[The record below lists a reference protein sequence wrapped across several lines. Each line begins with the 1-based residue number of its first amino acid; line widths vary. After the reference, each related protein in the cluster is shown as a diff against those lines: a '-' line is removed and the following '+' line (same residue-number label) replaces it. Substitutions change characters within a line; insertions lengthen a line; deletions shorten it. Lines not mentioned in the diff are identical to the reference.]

1 MGSSA
6 LVLVWIAADE
16 RIAASKTTQLHNN
29 NQQLTCM
36 FIPMHVPGAP
46 RTSHGCP
53 AAFRGSQQPGAA
65 EAHGRSVFN
74 TRLSRPDEHLAPQ
87 RRLGSLGRPRT
98 TYSTDSQAL
107 TPQEAHGRRSSNGRQ
122 AKVLVGAGQ
131 PVRPPGTAG
140 YPCRPLHKDSE
151 APRPPGFPFELP
163 RQAPPPAAQSVPA
176 PSFST
181 GLALSSVDSQR
192 LASADK
198 AHKVYTVT

>member
-1 MGSSA
+1 VGSSA

-16 RIAASKTTQLHNN
+16 RIAASKTTHELHNN

-53 AAFRGSQQPGAA
+53 AVFRGSQQPGAA

-131 PVRPPGTAG
+131 PVRPPGTEH
-140 YPCRPLHKDSE
+140 P
-151 APRPPGFPFELP
+151 PRAILAAHCIKIVKHLDHLVSRSSYRVKLLLQLP
-163 RQAPPPAAQSVPA
+163 R
-176 PSFST
+176 
-181 GLALSSVDSQR
+181 
-192 LASADK
+192 
-198 AHKVYTVT
+198 VYQPRHSRPGWP